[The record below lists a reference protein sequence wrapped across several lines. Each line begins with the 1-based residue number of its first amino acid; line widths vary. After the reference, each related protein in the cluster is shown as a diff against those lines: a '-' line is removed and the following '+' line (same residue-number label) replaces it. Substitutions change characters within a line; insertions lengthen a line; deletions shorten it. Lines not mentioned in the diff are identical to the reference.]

1 MRNPLRR
8 AFTLIELLVVIAII
22 ALLTAIL
29 FPVFATVRE
38 NARQSASL
46 SNLHAISSALGQF
59 QLDNH
64 QNPDVLFG
72 YVYKQYVAGS
82 AGDGFTGPVIAM
94 DKAYAQAQ
102 SDAQSGADISGKFSG
117 LYPEYIHDLASFR
130 DPNNPDNGNN
140 TAVASTKINVLCPST
155 LVTCTPG
162 PQPTGDDG
170 VLKPKTDVQFYKVD
184 AYDVSPQVTGANK
197 LGTTYVPRYQSS
209 WTDVDNKFNPS
220 TGCGGTAPATCTNNT
235 NYYTHQM
242 RWKNPPADTYV
253 TSTTYHV
260 PNAGTVLVLW
270 EDGSVRKQNVQQFT
284 QYGADASDIS
294 VNTVTGVTAAN
305 FWKLTPAQ

>member
-1 MRNPLRR
+1 MNTLRR

-46 SNLHAISSALGQF
+46 SNLHALSSALGQF

-72 YVYKQYVAGS
+72 YAYYQYVMGS
-82 AGDGFTGPVIAM
+82 GNVGVPLGVPVPM

-102 SDAQSGADISGKFSG
+102 ADAAAYPGLDVSGKFPG
-117 LYPEYIHDLASFR
+117 LYPEYVHDLASFR
-130 DPNNPDNGNN
+130 DPNNPSNGDNSAVVDTTVN
-140 TAVASTKINVLCPST
+140 TLDAATGKLTMPA
-155 LVTCTPG
+155 
-162 PQPTGDDG
+162 PTQ
-170 VLKPKTDVQFYKVD
+170 KFYKVD
-184 AYDVSPQVTGANK
+184 AYDLSPQVTGPNK
-197 LGTTYVPRYQSS
+197 LGTTYLARYQSS
-209 WTDVDNKFNPS
+209 WTDVDNTFNNAC
-220 TGCGGTAPATCTNNT
+220 TGTSVTCTNGT

-260 PNAGTVLVLW
+260 PNSGTVLVLW
-270 EDGSVRKQNVQQFT
+270 EDGSVRKQSVQQFT
-284 QYGADASDIS
+284 AQDAGQDAPFGVGVSAAGIS
-294 VNTVTGVTAAN
+294 QAN